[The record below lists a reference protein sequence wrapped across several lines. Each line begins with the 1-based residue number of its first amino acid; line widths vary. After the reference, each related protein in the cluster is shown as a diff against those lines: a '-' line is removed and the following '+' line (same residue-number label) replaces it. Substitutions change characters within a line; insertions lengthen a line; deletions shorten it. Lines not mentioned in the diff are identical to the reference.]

1 MFRPLRVTG
10 CVEDDYLE
18 TLLLRYVLQKGRVR
32 YLRLRNVEI
41 QRDKRSASLIDLIG
55 HH

>member
-1 MFRPLRVTG
+1 MNKTQQDAAL
-10 CVEDDYLE
+10 LE

-41 QRDKRSASLIDLIG
+41 QRDKRGAPLIDLIDIIDAV
-55 HH
+55 